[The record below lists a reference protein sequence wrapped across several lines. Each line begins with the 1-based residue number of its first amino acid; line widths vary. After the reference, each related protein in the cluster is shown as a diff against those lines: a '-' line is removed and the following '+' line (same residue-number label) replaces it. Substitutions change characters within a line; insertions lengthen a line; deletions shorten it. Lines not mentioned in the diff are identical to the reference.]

1 MGICKCLSFFL
12 SFSLIKRK
20 VYIQR
25 RFEFE
30 FRGSIKLTK
39 KEKKFFFLISIFV
52 LTYVLYIRFV
62 NKAVHFSSRVF
73 FINYSLPMFSV
84 NEKNLRTITYQAAT
98 SPLLNQFVSIILL
111 CLEIFNY
118 HLALESLLFSHTY
131 DQFRFIVILDIK
143 HLLFQLTTNT
153 A

>member
-1 MGICKCLSFFL
+1 MSFFL
-12 SFSLIKRK
+12 SFFQSDKKKGIYSE
-20 VYIQR
+20 V

-30 FRGSIKLTK
+30 FRGSTKLTK
-39 KEKKFFFLISIFV
+39 KEKEFFFLISIFV

-73 FINYSLPMFSV
+73 FINYPLPMFSV
-84 NEKNLRTITYQAAT
+84 NEKNLRAITYQAAT
-98 SPLLNQFVSIILL
+98 SPLFVSIILL

-118 HLALESLLFSHTY
+118 HLALLFSHTY

>member
-1 MGICKCLSFFL
+1 MSFFL
-12 SFSLIKRK
+12 SFFQSDKKKGI
-20 VYIQR
+20 YSEI

-30 FRGSIKLTK
+30 FRGSTKLTK
-39 KEKKFFFLISIFV
+39 KEKEFFFLISIFV
-52 LTYVLYIRFV
+52 LAYVLYIRFV
-62 NKAVHFSSRVF
+62 NKAVHFSSHVF

-84 NEKNLRTITYQAAT
+84 NEKNLRAITYQAAT
-98 SPLLNQFVSIILL
+98 SLLLNQFVSIILL

-143 HLLFQLTTNT
+143 HLLFQLMTNT

>member
-1 MGICKCLSFFL
+1 MSFFL
-12 SFSLIKRK
+12 SFFQSDKKKGIYSE
-20 VYIQR
+20 V

-30 FRGSIKLTK
+30 FWGSTKLTK

-62 NKAVHFSSRVF
+62 NKAVHFSSRFF
-73 FINYSLPMFSV
+73 FINYPLPMFSA
-84 NEKNLRTITYQAAT
+84 NEKNLRAITYQAAT
-98 SPLLNQFVSIILL
+98 SPLFVSIILL

>member
-1 MGICKCLSFFL
+1 MSFFL
-12 SFSLIKRK
+12 SFFQSDKKKGIYSE
-20 VYIQR
+20 V

-30 FRGSIKLTK
+30 FRGSTKLTK
-39 KEKKFFFLISIFV
+39 KGKEFFFLISIFV

-73 FINYSLPMFSV
+73 FINYPLPMFSV
-84 NEKNLRTITYQAAT
+84 NEKNLRAITYQAAT

-143 HLLFQLTTNT
+143 HLLFQLMTNT

>member
-1 MGICKCLSFFL
+1 MSFFL
-12 SFSLIKRK
+12 SFFQSDKKKDIYSE
-20 VYIQR
+20 V

-30 FRGSIKLTK
+30 FRGSTKLTK
-39 KEKKFFFLISIFV
+39 KEKEFFFLISIFV

-62 NKAVHFSSRVF
+62 KKAVHFSSRVF

-84 NEKNLRTITYQAAT
+84 NEKNLRAITYQAAT
-98 SPLLNQFVSIILL
+98 SPLFVSIILL

>member
-1 MGICKCLSFFL
+1 MSFFL
-12 SFSLIKRK
+12 SFFQSDKKKGIYSE
-20 VYIQR
+20 V

-30 FRGSIKLTK
+30 FRGSTKLTK

-73 FINYSLPMFSV
+73 FINYSLPMFSA
-84 NEKNLRTITYQAAT
+84 NEKNLRAITYQAAT
-98 SPLLNQFVSIILL
+98 SPLFVSIILL

>member
-1 MGICKCLSFFL
+1 MSFFL
-12 SFSLIKRK
+12 SFFQSDKKKAIYSE
-20 VYIQR
+20 V

-30 FRGSIKLTK
+30 FRGSTKLTK
-39 KEKKFFFLISIFV
+39 KEKEFFFLISIFV
-52 LTYVLYIRFV
+52 LAYVLYIRFV

-84 NEKNLRTITYQAAT
+84 NEKNLRAITYQAAT
-98 SPLLNQFVSIILL
+98 SPLFVSIILL

-131 DQFRFIVILDIK
+131 DQFRFIIILDIK

>member
-1 MGICKCLSFFL
+1 MSFFL
-12 SFSLIKRK
+12 SFFQSDKKKGIYSE
-20 VYIQR
+20 V

-30 FRGSIKLTK
+30 FRGSTKLTK

-52 LTYVLYIRFV
+52 LAYVLYIRFV
-62 NKAVHFSSRVF
+62 NKAAHFSSPVF
-73 FINYSLPMFSV
+73 FINYSLPMFSA
-84 NEKNLRTITYQAAT
+84 NEKNLRAITYQAAT
-98 SPLLNQFVSIILL
+98 SPLFVSIILL

-143 HLLFQLTTNT
+143 HLLFQLMTNT